1 MLTATQL
8 IYQAA
13 LASKAVTVPSGK
25 QVNYSPAQ
33 SQPVKDTICWLCGGE
48 TDGQGVPVKKTI
60 KPTFTDHPYAR
71 GQGSGSICEA
81 CAFCLSHREMRN
93 YSIVAT
99 EKKLLHPSRAELK
112 EILLSPP
119 APPFVVCIAVSGQK
133 WVHFKS
139 EVNYDKQQFFVN
151 FEEQRLSVIPEEL
164 KFYLEII
171 EALYLGFTKDEIK
184 TGNYGSHRIRQFG
197 IEKWH
202 ALEQQ
207 AEKVR
212 RTPLFGLALFIAQKK
227 EEEKGCFSASGQT
240 IIPRQQQLL

>member
-8 IYQAA
+8 IHQAA
-13 LASKAVTVPSGK
+13 LNNETVVVPSGK
-25 QVNYSPAQ
+25 QVKYSPVK
-33 SQPVKDTICWLCGGE
+33 SQPVKDIICWLCGGE
-48 TDGQGVPVKKTI
+48 TDGQGVPVKKAI

-71 GQGSGSICEA
+71 GQGSSSICEA
-81 CAFCLSHREMRN
+81 CAFCLSYREMRN

-119 APPFVVCIAVSGQK
+119 EPPFVICIAVSGQK

-139 EVNYDKQQFFVN
+139 EVNYDKQQFLVN
-151 FEEQRLSVIPEEL
+151 FEEQRLPVIPEEL
-164 KFYLEII
+164 KFYLELI

-197 IEKWH
+197 IKKWH

-207 AEKVR
+207 VKKIR
-212 RTPLFGLALFIAQKK
+212 RIPLFGLALFIAQKK
-227 EEEKGCFSASGQT
+227 EEEKKCTSTSRQT
-240 IIPRQQQLL
+240 TIPRQQRLL